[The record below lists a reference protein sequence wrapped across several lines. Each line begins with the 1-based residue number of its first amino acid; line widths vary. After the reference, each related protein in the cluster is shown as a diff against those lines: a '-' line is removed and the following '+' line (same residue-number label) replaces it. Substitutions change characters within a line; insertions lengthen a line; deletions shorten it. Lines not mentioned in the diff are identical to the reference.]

1 MKNAITVFLSWLLM
15 LVCGFTRAAD
25 IPFPLPEGYF
35 VEAKMPMHVV
45 FPRPD
50 AETQAHARHRWAH
63 PQMTYEIPIG
73 VQGGAW
79 PFKYELVKGPAG
91 AKIGSQYGDENYG
104 SISWAPVTA
113 SGTEEFV
120 VRVTDQQLNKVD
132 ISWKVTIDPSM
143 FVFVKAGAV
152 GGKTGTIDAPLG
164 SFAEWYKSP
173 KDATYRN
180 KIVVLRSGNYQLVS
194 DPAETGNMR
203 LHQSY
208 KTPSLIA
215 FPGEEV
221 VFDTP
226 NAKIMV
232 DRLLDMFIAGITW
245 KNARNDLAN
254 AHFFWLTGDVSRA
267 TFWKNTFKDMQHG
280 REGTDNTGP
289 VFISSTPNIK
299 TNILYKQNVHDG
311 IQNRGYN
318 GHYIDIYRA
327 SYVLVEE
334 NYVRNSSSEYGFWMK
349 ATVAYVTVRANQ
361 AYENVN
367 GGQAAVGYGAAVGE
381 VPHDHEVCWN
391 RFVVGNSTP
400 GPVLL
405 FAISDYYQGQSY
417 NSFIYRNTIANGY
430 SVVRFP
436 GKTPFETDA
445 NLLVAKTIDKWNTA
459 ITTSLKQN
467 IVTSLSAGITDAIGK
482 LQSSEFGKVGAD
494 VAIKPAP
501 LAPGNPKISN

>member
-1 MKNAITVFLSWLLM
+1 MKNIITIFISCLLLWLPGM
-15 LVCGFTRAAD
+15 SSAAE

-35 VEAKMPMHVV
+35 VKAKMPMHVV

-50 AETQAHARHRWAH
+50 SETQSHARHRWAH
-63 PQMTYEIPIG
+63 PQMDYEIPIG

-79 PFKYELVKGPAG
+79 PFKYELVKAPAG
-91 AKIGSQYGDENYG
+91 AAIGSLYGDENYG
-104 SISWAPVTA
+104 SIRWTPNVTK
-113 SGTEEFV
+113 GTAEFV
-120 VRVTDQQLNKVD
+120 VRVTDQELNKVD

-143 FVFVKAGAV
+143 FVFIKAGAS
-152 GGKTGTIDAPLG
+152 GAKTGSIDAPLS
-164 SFAEWYKSP
+164 SFADWYKSP
-173 KDATYRN
+173 TDATYKN
-180 KIVVLRSGNYQLVS
+180 KIVVLRAGTYQLVS
-194 DPAETGNMR
+194 DPAEKGNMR
-203 LHQSY
+203 LHESY

-221 VFDTP
+221 VFNTP

-245 KNARNDLAN
+245 KNARNDQSN

-267 TFWKNTFKDMQHG
+267 TFWRNTFKDIKHG
-280 REGTDNTGP
+280 QVGTDNTGP
-289 VFISSTPNIK
+289 VFISSTPKIK

-311 IQNRGYN
+311 VQNQGYN
-318 GHYIDIYRA
+318 GHYIDIYRS

-334 NYVRNSSSEYGFWMK
+334 NIARNSASEYGFWMK
-349 ATVAYVTVRANQ
+349 ATVAFVTVRANQ

-367 GGQAAVGYGAAVGE
+367 GGQVAIGYGVGVEE

-391 RFVVGNSTP
+391 RIVVGNGTT

-417 NSFIYRNTIANGY
+417 NSFIYRNTISNGY
-430 SVVRFP
+430 SVIRFP

-445 NLLVAKTIDKWNTA
+445 NLLVAKTIDKWDTA

-467 IVTSLSAGITDAIGK
+467 IVTTISAGMTDSIGK
-482 LQSSEFGKVGAD
+482 LQNADFGKIGAD
-494 VAIKPAP
+494 VAVKPAP
-501 LAPGNPKISN
+501 LSPINPKIQ

>member
-1 MKNAITVFLSWLLM
+1 MKKFYAAALTLFLVLMANIT
-15 LVCGFTRAAD
+15 AAAV
-25 IPFPLPEGYF
+25 PFPMPDGYF
-35 VEAKMPMHVV
+35 VKAKMPMHVV

-50 AETQAHARHRWAH
+50 LETQVHARHRWAH

-79 PFKYELVKGPAG
+79 PFKYELVKAPAG
-91 AKIGSQYGDENYG
+91 ADIGSLYGDENYG
-104 SISWAPVTA
+104 SISWAPSKS
-113 SGTEEFV
+113 SGVEEFV
-120 VRVTDQQLNKVD
+120 VRITDQDLNT
-132 ISWKVTIDPSM
+132 IEASWKVTIDPKM
-143 FVFVKAGAV
+143 FVFIKAGAT
-152 GGKTGTIDAPLG
+152 GAKTGTITDPLA
-164 SFAEWYKSP
+164 SFAEWYKNP
-173 KDATYRN
+173 KDSTYHN
-180 KIVVLRSGNYQLVS
+180 KIVVLREGAYHLVS

-203 LHQSY
+203 LHESY

-245 KNARNDLAN
+245 RNARNDLAN

-267 TFWKNTFKDMQHG
+267 TFWKNTFRDMKHG

-289 VFISSTPNIK
+289 VFISFTPNVK
-299 TNILYKQNVHDG
+299 TNILYKQNIHEG
-311 IQNRGYN
+311 IQNQGYN
-318 GHYIDIYRA
+318 GHYVDIYRA
-327 SYVLVEE
+327 SYVLVEQ
-334 NYVRNSSSEYGFWMK
+334 NVVRNSASAYGFWMK
-349 ATVAYVTVRANQ
+349 GTVAFVSVRANE

-367 GGQAAVGYGAAVGE
+367 GGQISIGYGAEAGE

-391 RFVVGNSTP
+391 RMVVGNSTS
-400 GPVLL
+400 GHVLL
-405 FAISDYYQGQSY
+405 FSMSDYYQGKTY

-430 SVVRFP
+430 SVIRFP

-467 IVTSLSAGITDAIGK
+467 VVTTISAGMTDVIGK
-482 LQSSEFGKVGAD
+482 LQSSDFGRVGAD

-501 LAPGNPKISN
+501 LAPVNPKISN